1 MAFSIKDIF
10 TKDEYDENINGTED
24 EFYDTESTPIENT
37 NNKMILLEPRAYS
50 ESQQIAD
57 HLKNRNSVVVNLKR
71 VTSDQAKRI
80 IDFLSGCIYAIGG
93 TMQKIGVGIYLCTP
107 KNVNVQGKISEDN
120 KDQDKTEE
128 KNVIF
133 SQENIETGTYE
144 VEAAGKYVVRI
155 TAEDH
160 KGGFYIGE

>member
-1 MAFSIKDIF
+1 MALSKLKNLFKDVDD
-10 TKDEYDENINGTED
+10 DEALTGTED
-24 EFYDTESTPIENT
+24 EFYNISEADALAEADKSG
-37 NNKMILLEPRAYS
+37 NKMILLEPRAYS

-107 KNVNVQGKISEDN
+107 KNVNVQGKISDES
-120 KDQDKTEE
+120 E
-128 KNVIF
+128 KNK
-133 SQENIETGTYE
+133 TD
-144 VEAAGKYVVRI
+144 VED
-155 TAEDH
+155 EW
-160 KGGFYIGE
+160 